1 MKKISI
7 LIPVR
12 NEIEG
17 LPRLRET
24 VSQLQQKLADQNY
37 ETEIVVTDNH
47 SVDGSAAFLEEWANQ
62 PSDAIRYF
70 RFARDYGFQTSL
82 MYGMSQAEGDALVV
96 LQSDLQDP
104 PELILEFVSL
114 WESGANVVAG
124 VATNRDES
132 FVSFSTRRVFY
143 WTLDKSSDNTIMRGF
158 QDFYLLD
165 RSVYVPLSQ
174 GPRVHQFLRGRI
186 AAEFG
191 VDEVVEYQ
199 RAAREVGHSKFPF
212 AAKYSL
218 ALDGLLLYGHRF
230 FRTVSL
236 VSALLLALSIL
247 VVIGLIV
254 ASLFGV
260 RPPVAGWMSLAAGLA
275 ALMAVVAGGFS
286 LVLEYLIRL
295 YRLVAVSNTVILDKK
310 HSDQA
315 ERVTTQDGS
324 APSQPHD
331 GRGGPAASDLHR

>member
-132 FVSFSTRRVFY
+132 FVSFSTRRDFY
-143 WTLDKSSDNTIMRGF
+143 WTLDKSSDNTIPLCVPENQLRKHIMRIVTNYQGVEEAKDPDSCTIF
-158 QDFYLLD
+158 SIYKNFATPEQIQALRERYLAGGMGWGHAKQELFELMNEHLSPMRARYDELMANPAEID
-165 RSVYVPLSQ
+165 RIL
-174 GPRVHQFLRGRI
+174 
-186 AAEFG
+186 AEG
-191 VDEVVEYQ
+191 S
-199 RAAREVGHSKFPF
+199 AKAREF
-212 AAKYSL
+212 AKVKIKYL
-218 ALDGLLLYGHRF
+218 RQ
-230 FRTVSL
+230 
-236 VSALLLALSIL
+236 
-247 VVIGLIV
+247 VIG
-254 ASLFGV
+254 
-260 RPPVAGWMSLAAGLA
+260 M
-275 ALMAVVAGGFS
+275 
-286 LVLEYLIRL
+286 E
-295 YRLVAVSNTVILDKK
+295 
-310 HSDQA
+310 
-315 ERVTTQDGS
+315 
-324 APSQPHD
+324 
-331 GRGGPAASDLHR
+331 